1 MLDSQGFVDMRNFL
15 KRRIS
20 YARYRVGN
28 TWTKVPL
35 NGIDVQSNGVVRAR
49 LHINSG
55 GNQITVNRVELYN
68 TDAVLFCHQDCSIT
82 VAAGQ
87 TGILFWFD
95 FNITEEAE

>member
-1 MLDSQGFVDMRNFL
+1 MRNFL

-20 YARYRVGN
+20 YARYKVGS
-28 TWTKVPL
+28 TWTNVVL
-35 NGIDVQSNGVVRAR
+35 SGIEIQSNGVVRVR

-55 GNQITVNRVELYN
+55 GSNITVTRVELYN
-68 TDAVLFCHQDCSIT
+68 TDRELFAHQDCKIT

-95 FNITEEAE
+95 FSITESEEDA